1 MGPGMT
7 GSGAELSAAIL
18 PAIAVGLVGG
28 FLVGLTGVGAGSVI
42 AALLLLF
49 YPDVPAQVIV
59 GSATAQAVVMKLA
72 GVWARRQ
79 FELNERKMGVAMAA
93 GAIPLA
99 IAGAW
104 ASSLVPGATLR
115 TAVAVVLLAVG
126 AHLVVQSVG
135 TRWRHLMF
143 QPAGSDPGAREVGLV
158 GALVGFVAGLTS
170 VGTGTLFVS
179 ALVGPLAVSAH
190 RAVGVALLA
199 GMLTLVVSGV
209 THAVLGHVDAGLV
222 LGACLGSVPG
232 VLFGTA
238 LSHRLRAP
246 SLRGVVGGGI
256 VVAALVS
263 LAKLLL

>member
-1 MGPGMT
+1 MGA
-7 GSGAELSAAIL
+7 GAGFGAAIL
-18 PAIAVGLVGG
+18 PATGVGLVGG

-49 YPDVPAQVIV
+49 YPGVTAQVIV
-59 GSATAQAVVMKLA
+59 GSATVQAVVMKLA

-79 FELNERKMGVAMAA
+79 FDLNERKMGVAMAG

-99 IAGAW
+99 IVGAW
-104 ASSLVPGATLR
+104 ASSLVPGTALR
-115 TAVAVVLLAVG
+115 TTMAVVLLVVG
-126 AHLVVQSVG
+126 VHLVVQSVG
-135 TRWRHLMF
+135 MRWRHLMF
-143 QPAGSDPGAREVGLV
+143 QPEGSDPGAREVGLV

-190 RAVGVALLA
+190 RAVGVALFA
-199 GMLTLVVSGV
+199 GMLTLVVSGM

-222 LGACLGSVPG
+222 VGACLGSVPG

-246 SLRGVVGGGI
+246 ALRGVVGGGI
-256 VVAALVS
+256 VIAALIS
-263 LAKLLL
+263 IAKVVL